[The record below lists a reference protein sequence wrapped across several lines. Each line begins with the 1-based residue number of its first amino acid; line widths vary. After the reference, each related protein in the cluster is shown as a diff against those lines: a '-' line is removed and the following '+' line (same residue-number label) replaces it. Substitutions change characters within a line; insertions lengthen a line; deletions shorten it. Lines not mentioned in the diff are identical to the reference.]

1 MIDVSLITVKLV
13 AGVLPKL
20 TAVEP
25 ASAAPLE
32 EDLPLN
38 EDQRETRRNDNAYL
52 LRINDDK
59 LRFELPDTAAGDGEM
74 QTGTGIDT
82 VTRTEREHYTRR
94 GMEGLL

>member
-1 MIDVSLITVKLV
+1 VHY
-13 AGVLPKL
+13 PQ
-20 TAVEP
+20 
-25 ASAAPLE
+25 
-32 EDLPLN
+32 N

-59 LRFELPDTAAGDGEM
+59 LRFELPDTSAGDGEM
-74 QTGTGIDT
+74 QAGTGIDT